1 MSVTD
6 TAKLRQRIKDAGY
19 RLGYVAEVLGISQY
33 TLQKKLDN
41 DSEFKISE
49 VDALAKLL
57 GLTPAEKN
65 ELFFAV

>member
-1 MSVTD
+1 MTD
-6 TAKLRQRIKDAGY
+6 TAKLRQPIRDAGY

-57 GLTPAEKN
+57 GLTPTEKN
-65 ELFFAV
+65 ALFFAV

>member
-1 MSVTD
+1 MTD
-6 TAKLRQRIKDAGY
+6 TAKLRKRIKDAGY
-19 RLGYVAEVLGISQY
+19 RLSYVAEVLGISQY

-65 ELFFAV
+65 ALFLRTK

>member
-1 MSVTD
+1 MTD
-6 TAKLRQRIKDAGY
+6 TLRLRQRIKEAGY

-49 VDALAKLL
+49 VDALSKLL
-57 GLTPAEKN
+57 GLTPQEKN
-65 ELFFAV
+65 ALFFAV

>member
-1 MSVTD
+1 MTD
-6 TAKLRQRIKDAGY
+6 TLKLRQRIKDSGF
-19 RLGYVAEVLGISQY
+19 RLGYVAQVLGISQY

-57 GLTPAEKN
+57 GLSPTEKN
-65 ELFFAV
+65 ALFFAV

>member
-1 MSVTD
+1 MTD
-6 TAKLRQRIKDAGY
+6 TTKLRQRIKDAGY
-19 RLGYVAEVLGISQY
+19 RLNYVAKMLGISQY

-57 GLTPAEKN
+57 SLTPVEKN
-65 ELFFAV
+65 ALFFAL

>member
-1 MSVTD
+1 MTD
-6 TAKLRQRIKDAGY
+6 TLRLRQRIKEAGY

-49 VDALAKLL
+49 VDALSKLL
-57 GLTPAEKN
+57 GLTPREKN
-65 ELFFAV
+65 ALFFAV

>member
-1 MSVTD
+1 MTD
-6 TAKLRQRIKDAGY
+6 TLKLRKRIKEAGY

-49 VDALAKLL
+49 VDALSKLL
-57 GLTPAEKN
+57 GLTPQEKN
-65 ELFFAV
+65 ALFFAV

>member
-1 MSVTD
+1 MTD
-6 TAKLRQRIKDAGY
+6 TLKLRQRIKDSGF
-19 RLGYVAEVLGISQY
+19 RLGYVAQVLGISQY

-57 GLTPAEKN
+57 GLSPAEKN
-65 ELFFAV
+65 ALFFAV

>member
-1 MSVTD
+1 M
-6 TAKLRQRIKDAGY
+6 GY
-19 RLGYVAEVLGISQY
+19 LLGYVAEVLEISQY

-57 GLTPAEKN
+57 GLTPTEKN
-65 ELFFAV
+65 ALFFAV

>member
-1 MSVTD
+1 MTD

-19 RLGYVAEVLGISQY
+19 RLSFVAKVLGISQY

-57 GLTPAEKN
+57 GLTPAEKDA
-65 ELFFAV
+65 LFFAV

>member
-1 MSVTD
+1 MTD
-6 TAKLRQRIKDAGY
+6 TLKLRQRIKESGY

-49 VDALAKLL
+49 VDVLSKLL
-57 GLTPAEKN
+57 GLTPEEKN
-65 ELFFAV
+65 ALFFAL

>member
-1 MSVTD
+1 MTD
-6 TAKLRQRIKDAGY
+6 TLKLRQRIKEAGY

-49 VDALAKLL
+49 VDALSKLL
-57 GLTPAEKN
+57 GLTPQEKN
-65 ELFFAV
+65 ALFFAV

>member
-1 MSVTD
+1 MTD

-19 RLGYVAEVLGISQY
+19 RLSYVAKVLGLSQY

-57 GLTPAEKN
+57 GLTPVEKDA
-65 ELFFAV
+65 LFFAV